1 MQRPKSIP
9 DSRTPQACEVCRK
22 RKTKCDG
29 ARPTCRSCL
38 KRKSRCTWPK
48 SLVAGNYSALYS
60 PESSSEPA
68 PVRTYET
75 LQVKNPLENSSGSYI
90 LLSLAQLERLFK
102 IFLDRHHDVELCSFL
117 HKPTQDVTAL
127 SSKSQLLVTA
137 IITLSALY
145 ISDNE
150 AKEDFG
156 VESASAL
163 SNHYAEVARN
173 LARNS
178 SDEPSVYT
186 IQGNLVLAIRELV
199 TWTSFKS
206 WMYAGTAIRMAHA
219 LQLGSEF
226 NQRHTNQHKEIRRR
240 TFWACF
246 VVDRLVSYSC
256 NRFFAIDMMSV
267 RIQLPCPPNT
277 FAFGESYSGPTL
289 DSIVL
294 YGHQLSQLGILPFYV
309 AMVKLWGDMAMLYKS
324 GGRREWK
331 ETPTDVTGQ
340 FYQKEKAVELF
351 AATLPPTLNWSIQ
364 NYKLHQVTGQA
375 QAFINLNFLLLHSKC
390 VMHQEYLPQLDS
402 QYALTLEIDPVTK
415 FDNAGLSLDHKE
427 PHIINTCIESAQAI
441 TAMAMELNNGDQRDR
456 DLLRSTFAAN
466 ATITASAI
474 QLWIL
479 YTQTCSKCPKDVAK
493 ESADQ
498 LLQIIKSW
506 QTRWRVASAWV
517 ETLEMLYKLYDFSY
531 GSSNPLA
538 DNKWLQSGINE
549 DGECPILDE
558 DVTGESGEYPS
569 VSDGDGIP
577 NQSIVCQSLFDKVRG
592 ILLNPLDPT
601 NVKKQTLRVYCKT
614 LWQYM
619 WSYESILG
627 FNNEVM
633 IFGNEE

>member
-1 MQRPKSIP
+1 SSLQHPVSFPELETCSVPKVFQIAVHP
-9 DSRTPQACEVCRK
+9 KLVKK

-178 SDEPSVYT
+178 SDELSVYT

-364 NYKLHQVTGQA
+364 NYKLHQ
-375 QAFINLNFLLLHSKC
+375 
-390 VMHQEYLPQLDS
+390 
-402 QYALTLEIDPVTK
+402 
-415 FDNAGLSLDHKE
+415 
-427 PHIINTCIESAQAI
+427 
-441 TAMAMELNNGDQRDR
+441 
-456 DLLRSTFAAN
+456 
-466 ATITASAI
+466 
-474 QLWIL
+474 
-479 YTQTCSKCPKDVAK
+479 
-493 ESADQ
+493 
-498 LLQIIKSW
+498 
-506 QTRWRVASAWV
+506 
-517 ETLEMLYKLYDFSY
+517 
-531 GSSNPLA
+531 
-538 DNKWLQSGINE
+538 
-549 DGECPILDE
+549 
-558 DVTGESGEYPS
+558 
-569 VSDGDGIP
+569 
-577 NQSIVCQSLFDKVRG
+577 
-592 ILLNPLDPT
+592 
-601 NVKKQTLRVYCKT
+601 
-614 LWQYM
+614 
-619 WSYESILG
+619 
-627 FNNEVM
+627 
-633 IFGNEE
+633 